1 MPKNINIQT
10 FDALVIGSGISGL
23 VAARRLAETKGRSIA
38 ILGTGVGAS
47 PYVHGFNMP
56 LHPEDSVELFLK
68 DTLVSG
74 RGQCDV
80 ELATTLC
87 SKAPELIPV
96 LKDLGIEFDR
106 NEDGS
111 YSLLRPLGASVPRVA
126 SAGNHTGVAIMNAIK
141 RELEAN
147 PTVYFMDNTRALRF
161 IKSGDRV
168 IGAVVADYTNELFSV
183 YVADVVVLACGGFC
197 NIYPFSTNSADIG
210 GDGVA
215 AAYYAGAE
223 LTDMEFIQFEPS
235 AAVAPAALRGKSV
248 ITTMYFEGAVLKNAK
263 GERFMLNYSE
273 DAECVNKDVQARC
286 IFREIAE
293 GRGTENGGV
302 FFDATGVGREKL
314 DSLYPS
320 YVKRYAD
327 VGIDIATTPFEI
339 APAPHTSLGGVVI
352 NSDCSVK
359 GLSGLYACGEAVG
372 GIHGANRVGGNA
384 GLEILVFGNIAGE
397 SASKYLAENEQTK
410 YVPCME
416 QADAIV
422 NREGIPPVPGRADA
436 IRAELGQILSE
447 DLNVLRNGAA
457 IEKAIETLN
466 ALLSE
471 VRGLTTA
478 IPFWGIVKLLR
489 LENDLIAALALAHSA
504 LLRNESC
511 GCHVRTDCPDADPAS
526 VKYRTVV
533 SYGEDGTMKA
543 GCKNI

>member
-1 MPKNINIQT
+1 
-10 FDALVIGSGISGL
+10 
-23 VAARRLAETKGRSIA
+23 
-38 ILGTGVGAS
+38 
-47 PYVHGFNMP
+47 
-56 LHPEDSVELFLK
+56 
-68 DTLVSG
+68 
-74 RGQCDV
+74 
-80 ELATTLC
+80 
-87 SKAPELIPV
+87 
-96 LKDLGIEFDR
+96 
-106 NEDGS
+106 
-111 YSLLRPLGASVPRVA
+111 
-126 SAGNHTGVAIMNAIK
+126 
-141 RELEAN
+141 
-147 PTVYFMDNTRALRF
+147 
-161 IKSGDRV
+161 
-168 IGAVVADYTNELFSV
+168 
-183 YVADVVVLACGGFC
+183 
-197 NIYPFSTNSADIG
+197 
-210 GDGVA
+210 
-215 AAYYAGAE
+215 
-223 LTDMEFIQFEPS
+223 MEFIQFEPS

-293 GRGTENGGV
+293 GRGTKNGGV

-359 GLSGLYACGEAVG
+359 GLKGLYACGEAVG

-397 SASKYLAENEQTK
+397 SACSYLAENAQNE

-436 IRAELGQILSE
+436 IRAELGTILSE

-457 IEKAIETLN
+457 IEKAIEKLN

-533 SYGEDGTMKA
+533 SYGVDGTMKA
-543 GCKNI
+543 ECKNI

>member
-1 MPKNINIQT
+1 MPKNITVQT
-10 FDALVIGSGISGL
+10 YDALVIGSGISGL

-38 ILGTGVGAS
+38 ILGNGVGAS

-80 ELATTLC
+80 SLATTLC

-96 LKDLGIEFDR
+96 LKELGIEFDR
-106 NEDGS
+106 KEDGS

-141 RELEAN
+141 RELQAN
-147 PTVYFMDNTRALRF
+147 PTVYFKDNTRALRLL
-161 IKSGDRV
+161 KNGDRV
-168 IGAVVADYTNELFSV
+168 SGAVVADLTSEIFNV
-183 YVADVVVLACGGFC
+183 YLADVVVLACGGFC
-197 NIYPFSTNSADIG
+197 NVYPFSTNSADIG

-215 AAYYAGAE
+215 MAYYAGAE

-235 AAVAPAALRGKSV
+235 AAVAPKELRGKSV
-248 ITTMYFEGAVLKNAK
+248 ITTMYYEGAVLKNAK
-263 GERFMLNYSE
+263 GERFMLKYSE

-293 GRGTENGGV
+293 GRGTKNGGV
-302 FFDATGVGREKL
+302 FFDATGVGKEKL
-314 DSLYPS
+314 DTLYPS

-327 VGIDIATTPFEI
+327 VGIDISTTPFEI

-359 GLSGLYACGEAVG
+359 GLRGLYACGEAVG

-397 SASKYLAENEQTK
+397 SACEFLKDNEQTE
-410 YVPCME
+410 YVPCMDA
-416 QADAIV
+416 ADAIV
-422 NREGIPPVPGRADA
+422 NRGGIPPVPGRADA
-436 IRAELGQILSE
+436 IRAELGTILSE
-447 DLNVLRNGAA
+447 DLNVLRNGPA
-457 IEKAIETLN
+457 IEKAIERLN
-466 ALLSE
+466 ALLCE
-471 VRGLTTA
+471 VRGLTTV
-478 IPFWGIVKLLR
+478 IPFWGTVKLLR
-489 LENDLIAALALAHSA
+489 LENDIIAALALAHSA
-504 LLRNESC
+504 LMRNESC
-511 GCHVRTDCPDADPAS
+511 GCHVRTDCPDADPES
-526 VKYRTVV
+526 VKYRTVI
-533 SYGEDGTMKA
+533 SLGEDGNMKA
-543 GCKNI
+543 DCKNI